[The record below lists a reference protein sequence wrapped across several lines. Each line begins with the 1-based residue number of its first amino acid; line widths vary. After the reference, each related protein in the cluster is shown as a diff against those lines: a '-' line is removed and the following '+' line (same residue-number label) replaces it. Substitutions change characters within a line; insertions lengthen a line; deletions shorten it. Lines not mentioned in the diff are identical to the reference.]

1 MNTKKILGIA
11 GFGLAILGGYLWVI
25 NQFPL
30 SLIIWGFT
38 FLIILRLNRMKK
50 AQNNYKRKR

>member
-1 MNTKKILGIA
+1 MNSKKILGIA
-11 GFGLAILGGYLWVI
+11 GFGLAILGGYLWMI

-50 AQNNYKRKR
+50 AQNKYNRKR

>member
-1 MNTKKILGIA
+1 MNTKKILGII
-11 GFGLAILGGYLWVI
+11 GFGLAIVGGYLWMI

-50 AQNNYKRKR
+50 TQNNYKRKR

>member
-1 MNTKKILGIA
+1 MNKKKILTVS
-11 GFGLAILGGYLWVI
+11 GFGLAILGGYLWMI

-38 FLIILRLNRMKK
+38 FLIIVRLNRLKK
-50 AQNNYKRKR
+50 AKDTSKRKR

>member
-11 GFGLAILGGYLWVI
+11 GFGLAILGGYLWMI